1 MTIGQAC
8 VVVVG
13 FFWVVAV
20 LVKRWERL
28 ACEADDGQLTAGD
41 IARIRKAAEP
51 MLPKGKKINTRSLF

>member
-28 ACEADDGQLTAGD
+28 AYEADDGQLTAGD